1 MWDPL
6 ETPDPPFGG
15 AENRLGLDPF
25 ISDPKLAIA
34 TKIVSAAL
42 GAVAVASTRAAS

>member
-34 TKIVSAAL
+34 TKIVTAL
-42 GAVAVASTRAAS
+42 SAVAVASTRAAS